1 MRDIVEDDN
10 FFVKRNKTHRLLKNK
25 NTNKSFGIN
34 FKEIPYDSSL
44 DYVLGYAKCLFL
56 YENN

>member
-1 MRDIVEDDN
+1 MWKEKKHIDYW
-10 FFVKRNKTHRLLKNK
+10 KTRKQTNLLV
-25 NTNKSFGIN
+25 N
-34 FKEIPYDSSL
+34 FKEIPVESSL

>member
-1 MRDIVEDDN
+1 MKVAEDRN
-10 FFVKRNKTHRLLKNK
+10 FYVKREATQKKKKKK

-34 FKEIPYDSSL
+34 FDEILYDSSL
-44 DYVLGYAKCLFL
+44 CYVLGYVKCLFL